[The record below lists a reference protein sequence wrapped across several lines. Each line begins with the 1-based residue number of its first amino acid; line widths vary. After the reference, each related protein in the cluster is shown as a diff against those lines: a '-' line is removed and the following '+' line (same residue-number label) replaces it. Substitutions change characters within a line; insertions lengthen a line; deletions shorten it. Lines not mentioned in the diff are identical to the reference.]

1 MKTNFDYDELIN
13 LQKQYNE
20 GKIKE
25 EDIPTE
31 KLNQLKELYYKQISI
46 LENAIEKDKDEI
58 LKIRK
63 RISNKYRKR
72 Y

>member
-1 MKTNFDYDELIN
+1 MRINCDYDELIN
-13 LQKQYNE
+13 LQKKYKE

-25 EDIPTE
+25 QDIPIG

-46 LENAIEKDKDEI
+46 MENSIEKDKDEI

-63 RISNKYRKR
+63 RISNKYKNR